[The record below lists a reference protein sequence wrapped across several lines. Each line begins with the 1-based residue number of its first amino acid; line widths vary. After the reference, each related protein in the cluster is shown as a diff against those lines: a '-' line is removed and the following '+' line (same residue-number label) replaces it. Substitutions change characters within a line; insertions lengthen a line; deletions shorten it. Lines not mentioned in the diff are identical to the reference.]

1 MTKIPFNIDYR
12 HQIESGEY
20 KVVTREDRPVEIK
33 LWDLKGDF
41 PIVGVYYD
49 DKNNRETA
57 VQVTAEG
64 RCSIKP
70 NDDYCDDFFVITDEP
85 ELTEF
90 EQTLELILNDAEDR
104 ISPIDYD
111 FVKKVSSELLT
122 IAREEIEKD
131 LPKWKRMPI
140 PDSLG
145 PRSSITTG
153 FTDAIVLAPDY
164 YIMMD
169 ELLRLPKEFKVGD
182 VIKEKGCTTHY
193 EILEIYKDGSLFL
206 NDDYTIPPSEI
217 HNWEL
222 VDNSPKSK

>member
-1 MTKIPFNIDYR
+1 MTKIPFSIAYR
-12 HQIESGEY
+12 PQVESGEY
-20 KVVTREDRPVEIK
+20 RVVTREDRPVEIRI
-33 LWDLKGDF
+33 WDLKGDF

-49 DKNNRETA
+49 AKNNRETA

-64 RCSIKP
+64 RCSVTP
-70 NDDYCDDFFVITDEP
+70 GEEYCDDFFINIGTP

-90 EQTLELILNDAEDR
+90 EQTLFSILDEAEDR
-104 ISPIDYD
+104 ITSKNQD
-111 FVKKVSSELLT
+111 FVKKVSAELLSV
-122 IAREEIEKD
+122 ARKELEKD

-145 PRSSITTG
+145 PKSNITTG
-153 FTDAIVLAPDY
+153 LTDALVLAPDY

-169 ELLRLPKEFKVGD
+169 ELLKLPKEFKVGD